1 MDVTSNQIRLLV
13 QRNQLMAKRR
23 SYTPV
28 ERQRSVE
35 AGRERIVAAA
45 RDLLEDEDAEGFS
58 IDAVAR
64 RAGVARMTVYNQF
77 ESKAGLL
84 EALFD
89 SLALRGPLSQIADVF
104 KQPDVLVALDDYV
117 AIFGRFWTVN
127 RRAHGRLR
135 AAALHDDEL
144 ADAMKRRNERRR
156 KGVTEL
162 VRRLGAKARPIVPRD
177 ELVNVIYVLL
187 SFETFDA
194 FAGERRLPDDV
205 TPVVRNLVRG
215 VLGLP
220 VA

>member
-1 MDVTSNQIRLLV
+1 MV
-13 QRNQLMAKRR
+13 KRR
-23 SYTPV
+23 SYTAV

-35 AGRERIVAAA
+35 SARERIVAAA
-45 RDLLEDEDAEGFS
+45 RDLLEAEEAEGFS

-89 SLALRGPLSQIADVF
+89 SLALRGPLGQMADIF
-104 KQPDVLVALDDYV
+104 KQPDVFVALDEYV

-144 ADAMKRRNERRR
+144 AAAMERRNERRR
-156 KGVTEL
+156 RGIAEL
-162 VRRLGAKARPIVPRD
+162 LRRLGDKAQPLIPRD
-177 ELVNVIYVLL
+177 EAVNVLYVLL
-187 SFETFDA
+187 SFDTFNA
-194 FAGERRLPDDV
+194 FAGERRTPEDV
-205 TPVVRNLVRG
+205 TPIVRRLVRG
-215 VLGLP
+215 VLGL
-220 VA
+220 ATE

>member
-1 MDVTSNQIRLLV
+1 
-13 QRNQLMAKRR
+13 MAKRR
-23 SYTPV
+23 TYTAV
-28 ERQRSVE
+28 ERQRSVD

-45 RDLLEDEDAEGFS
+45 RDLLEDDEAEGFS

-77 ESKAGLL
+77 ESRARLL

-89 SLALRGPLSQIADVF
+89 SLALRGPLAQMADVF
-104 KQPDVLVALDDYV
+104 KQPDVLVALDEYV
-117 AIFGRFWTVN
+117 TLFGRFWTLH
-127 RRAHGRLR
+127 RRAHRRLR

-144 ADAMKRRNERRR
+144 AAAMERRNERRR

-162 VRRLGAKARPIVPRD
+162 LRRLGTRARPSVPGN
-177 ELVNVIYVLL
+177 EVVNVIYVLL

-194 FAGERRLPDDV
+194 FAGARRTPEDV
-205 TPVVRNLVRG
+205 TPIVRQLVRS

-220 VA
+220 TA

>member
-1 MDVTSNQIRLLV
+1 MV
-13 QRNQLMAKRR
+13 KRR
-23 SYTPV
+23 TYTAV
-28 ERQRSVE
+28 ERQRTVE
-35 AGRERIVAAA
+35 AGRERILEAA
-45 RDLLEDEDAEGFS
+45 RELLEVDDAEGFS

-89 SLALRGPLSQIADVF
+89 SLAARGPLGQIAEVF
-104 KQPDVLVALDDYV
+104 KRPDPLAALDEFVAL
-117 AIFGRFWTVN
+117 FGRFWTIS

-144 ADAMKRRNERRR
+144 ATAMGRRNERRR
-156 KGVTEL
+156 KSITEML
-162 VRRLGAKARPIVPRD
+162 RRLGDRARPIVSRD
-177 ELVNVIYVLL
+177 EIVNVLHVLL

-194 FAGERRLPDDV
+194 FAGPHRTPEDV
-205 TPVVRNLVRG
+205 TPTVRRLVRG

-220 VA
+220 LA

>member
-1 MDVTSNQIRLLV
+1 
-13 QRNQLMAKRR
+13 MAKRR
-23 SYTPV
+23 LYTAV

-45 RDLLEDEDAEGFS
+45 RDLLEDDEAEGFS

-89 SLALRGPLSQIADVF
+89 SLALRGPLGQMADVF
-104 KQPDVLVALDDYV
+104 KHADVLVALDEYV
-117 AIFGRFWTVN
+117 AIFGRFWTVY

-135 AAALHDDEL
+135 AAAMHDAEL
-144 ADAMKRRNERRR
+144 AAAMERRNERRR
-156 KGVTEL
+156 KGITEL
-162 VRRLGAKARPIVPRD
+162 LRRLGDKARPTVPRD

-187 SFETFDA
+187 SFETFNA
-194 FAGERRLPDDV
+194 FAGARRSPDDV
-205 TPVVRNLVRG
+205 TPVVRRVIRG

-220 VA
+220 PE